1 MARIAPIYRFVF
13 YINSFFLV
21 MLVFSFRFI
30 DWGSPASVAATL
42 SVIPIFLTFLLVFIV
57 TRTRLDVVDF

>member
-1 MARIAPIYRFVF
+1 
-13 YINSFFLV
+13 
-21 MLVFSFRFI
+21 
-30 DWGSPASVAATL
+30 VAATL